1 MKTHAFFH
9 EIITHNGWCP
19 VSMLFPLDFV
29 CACLHACVSAKTG
42 GGCVWQG
49 EFGVGLLFYLMSLQW
64 IGTVTAVPLDI
75 LSDSTQS
82 TIC

>member
-1 MKTHAFFH
+1 METHSFFH
-9 EIITHNGWCP
+9 GIITHNGWCP

-29 CACLHACVSAKTG
+29 CACFHACVSAKTG
-42 GGCVWQG
+42 WGVQQG
-49 EFGVGLLFYLMSLQW
+49 EFRVELLFYLMSLQW
-64 IGTVTAVPLDI
+64 IGTVAAVPSDI